1 MPPAMA
7 PLHPWRWPEQPWE
20 RIHIYFAEKVNSLSK
35 WLEVV
40 LMSSI
45 ERKGPINYLVQV
57 GQRQH
62 TVHGVLEIPNTA
74 VNVDDME
81 P

>member
-1 MPPAMA
+1 
-7 PLHPWRWPEQPWE
+7 
-20 RIHIYFAEKVNSLSK
+20 
-35 WLEVV
+35 
-40 LMSSI
+40 MSSI